1 MGGFL
6 TSPVNHVTLKMQETR
21 PPTHSPYLL
30 FNLEHLTI
38 CRCNYKGSTFSS
50 VIFRTLVLVRSS
62 GPSDRSSYSV
72 FDRPEFKHGM
82 HDLKSS
88 VQIVGQSLISLALRF
103 SFKTEGFLYRLTV
116 EKSVI
121 IIIDLYL
128 YTKSYHFTWFS

>member
-1 MGGFL
+1 
-6 TSPVNHVTLKMQETR
+6 
-21 PPTHSPYLL
+21 
-30 FNLEHLTI
+30 
-38 CRCNYKGSTFSS
+38 
-50 VIFRTLVLVRSS
+50 
-62 GPSDRSSYSV
+62 
-72 FDRPEFKHGM
+72 M